1 MPQPLTSEIINAAIV
16 GFEQQKVQID
26 AQIAALRAMLPSGIP
41 AAAITPDGSPR
52 RRRKLSAAAR
62 ARIAEAQRKRWAE
75 AKKRSEPPALA
86 AVPKRKRKLSAAGR
100 KAISEATKRRWA
112 LKRAEA
118 TKAARKAAGK

>member
-1 MPQPLTSEIINAAIV
+1 MPQPLTSEIITAAIV

-62 ARIAEAQRKRWAE
+62 ARIAEAQRKRWAV
-75 AKKRSEPPALA
+75 AKKRSEQPRLA
-86 AVPKRKRKLSAAGR
+86 AAPKPKRRLSAAGR

-112 LKRAEA
+112 LRRAETA
-118 TKAARKAAGK
+118 KVVKKVSR

>member
-1 MPQPLTSEIINAAIV
+1 MPQPLTSEIITAAIV

-26 AQIAALRAMLPSGIP
+26 AQIAALRAMLPGGIP

-62 ARIAEAQRKRWAE
+62 ARIAKAQRKRWAE
-75 AKKRSEPPALA
+75 AKKRSEPQVA
-86 AVPKRKRKLSAAGR
+86 AAPKRKRRLSAAGR

-112 LKRAEA
+112 LKRAETA
-118 TKAARKAAGK
+118 KTPKKVSR